1 LINNKICKLREIT
14 VEDYRFVYDLVNK
27 FLKTDLS
34 VTFLKLPNYEEFVK
48 TYFVNDYKRYII
60 TNENND
66 RLGFV
71 VITKDDEIGYFLSS
85 EYEGKGIAL
94 QAVKQLLELN
104 PRERYFATIHNK
116 NKRSI
121 NLITKLGFHPKG
133 IIYESIRT
141 KQ

>member
-1 LINNKICKLREIT
+1 MINNKICKLREIT
-14 VEDYRFVYDLVNK
+14 VEDYRFVYDLVDK

>member
-1 LINNKICKLREIT
+1 
-14 VEDYRFVYDLVNK
+14 VEDYRFVYDLVDK

-48 TYFVNDYKRYII
+48 TYFVNDYKRYVI